1 MACFSARALR
11 PTIKCQEGDMDK
23 YLQQLQSEW
32 MKFCLSVEEPLIIPM
47 VHEFYLAFKQ
57 REATRPFYEM
67 CSFVKVRGVNV
78 Q

>member
-1 MACFSARALR
+1 MRHCKGIWGNATKR
-11 PTIKCQEGDMDK
+11 
-23 YLQQLQSEW
+23 EW
-32 MKFCLSVEEPLIIPM
+32 MKFYLSVEETLIIPM

-78 Q
+78 PVTELSICQLYDAP